1 MPYLSR
7 YHLGEQQAGALLGP
21 VADVLQ
27 QLERRVKHYVERLE
41 MSPEDQDAVV
51 EAQRV
56 LATARAEI
64 DRIRASAAELA
75 SDE

>member
-1 MPYLSR
+1 M
-7 YHLGEQQAGALLGP
+7 
-21 VADVLQ
+21 ADALQ
-27 QLERRVKHYVERLE
+27 QLERRAKHYVERLE